1 MFLLLWRLP
10 LPSSQMHFFLK
21 KIKFRANVSSV
32 CVRFLESQKKNRK
45 MRLQQLYIQSYLW
58 KWNLTASEVVLAR
71 TAKRIQYVDFRLL
84 RLHLCYRRNCDPSF
98 VSHPAKIQFGFLFI
112 SVSHIKRM
120 RRKIEIKRAAA
131 EAAIF
136 IFFFAEGNSYC
147 GLGSRS
153 ADFLLSYFSP
163 RE

>member
-1 MFLLLWRLP
+1 M
-10 LPSSQMHFFLK
+10 
-21 KIKFRANVSSV
+21 
-32 CVRFLESQKKNRK
+32 
-45 MRLQQLYIQSYLW
+45 LYGSYLW
-58 KWNLTASEVVLAR
+58 KWNLRASEVVLAR

-84 RLHLCYRRNCDPSF
+84 RLHLCYRRSYDPSF

-136 IFFFAEGNSYC
+136 
-147 GLGSRS
+147 
-153 ADFLLSYFSP
+153 FLLKETVIVDWGRDQQTSCCHIFLHENEKGGSFKDTI
-163 RE
+163 E